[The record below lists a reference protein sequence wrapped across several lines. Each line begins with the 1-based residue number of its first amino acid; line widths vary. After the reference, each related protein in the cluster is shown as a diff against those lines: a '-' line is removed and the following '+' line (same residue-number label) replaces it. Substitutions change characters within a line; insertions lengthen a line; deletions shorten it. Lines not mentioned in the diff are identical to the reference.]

1 MIPLRRGL
9 LYFFCSRIAFAIWE
23 FFDGDSVLK
32 MISCGVHLGRES
44 LFYGVSVGGLD
55 HRSLGRHLIG

>member
-1 MIPLRRGL
+1 M
-9 LYFFCSRIAFAIWE
+9 WE
-23 FFDGDSVLK
+23 FFNGDSVPK
-32 MISCGVHLGRES
+32 MIFCGACLGRES

>member
-1 MIPLRRGL
+1 MIPLQRDL
-9 LYFFCSRIAFAIWE
+9 LCCFFSHIASAMWE
-23 FFDGDSVLK
+23 FFNGDSVPK
-32 MISCGVHLGRES
+32 IIFCGAYLGRES